1 MPKIPVTKLEPGMK
15 LSKPITAKNG
25 MVMLG
30 EGTELTDKWIER
42 IADMD
47 ITNIFVEGPPIQTI
61 SRGEALDSLN
71 ERFAHVEG
79 KPYMNGIKKIVKQHI
94 EGLYEQH

>member
-1 MPKIPVTKLEPGMK
+1 MPKMPVSKLEPGMK
-15 LSKPITAKNG
+15 LAKPVTAKNG

-42 IADMD
+42 IQDMD
-47 ITNIFVEGPPIQTI
+47 ITNIFVEGPPVQTV

-71 ERFAHVEG
+71 ERFARVDG
-79 KPYMNGIKKIVKQHI
+79 KPYMNVIKKIIKAHI